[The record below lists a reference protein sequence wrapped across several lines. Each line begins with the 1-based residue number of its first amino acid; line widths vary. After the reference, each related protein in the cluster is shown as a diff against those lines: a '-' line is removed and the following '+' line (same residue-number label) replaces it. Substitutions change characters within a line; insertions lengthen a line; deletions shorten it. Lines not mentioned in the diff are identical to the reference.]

1 MGRAGT
7 MVKRMGRIAWV
18 WFCTALILMWLID
31 LRDPRP
37 AGAAGIDFPPTDYVI
52 RAADGASVIGR
63 VHFSLEPGPGA
74 LSTLHGD
81 YRYANGDYDVE
92 DDTVREVPGAVAP
105 LFVRSRHAFFKPD
118 GSPDR
123 IGEANLA
130 AGYGECTV
138 YENGVA
144 HATRAQLVF
153 PPDTYA
159 GASVMIPLRDFLAA
173 GAAGHAVFHVF
184 NCVPDPKIV
193 KVTAQVHHAAP
204 WPYYPGA
211 LVRVSLKPDF
221 GWLNL
226 VIGPFLP
233 EIRAWFDPDDGW
245 AFVGGE
251 SARYYKGRKIMLV
264 RAYAKTPQLRQGGPT
279 MRAGAP
285 AAPSAEA
292 TPNPGPAETPH
303 GVVPAP

>member
-1 MGRAGT
+1 MG
-7 MVKRMGRIAWV
+7 KRMGRIARYL
-18 WFCTALILMWLID
+18 FCVSLCLIGLID

-52 RAADGASVIGR
+52 RGVDGASVIGR
-63 VHFSLEPGPGA
+63 VHFSLEPGPGG
-74 LSTLHGD
+74 LRTVHGD
-81 YRYANGDYDVE
+81 YHYANGDYDVE
-92 DDTVREVPGAVAP
+92 DETVREVPGAAAP
-105 LFVRSRHAFFKPD
+105 QFVRSRHAFFKPD
-118 GSPDR
+118 GSPER
-123 IGEANLA
+123 IGEADLA

-159 GASVMIPLRDFLAA
+159 GAAVMIPLRDYLVA

-184 NCVPDPKIV
+184 NCVPEPKVV
-193 KVTAQVHHAAP
+193 KVTAHVHRAAP
-204 WPYYPGA
+204 WPYYPGE
-211 LVRVSLKPDF
+211 LVQVSLKPDF

-233 EIRAWFDPDDGW
+233 EIRAWFDPNDDW
-245 AFVGGE
+245 VFVGGE

-264 RAYAKTPQLRQGGPT
+264 RAYPKAPQLRHGGPEL
-279 MRAGAP
+279 RAGV
-285 AAPSAEA
+285 AATALPHAVS
-292 TPNPGPAETPH
+292 TPNPQPLETPR
-303 GVVPAP
+303 GIAPAP